1 MRASTKEAAKRPAL
15 CRSCRHPR
23 GTGNRGSPFC
33 WHRAATQSS
42 EARSANPAPPPPR
55 ISPPPLGWALGRKAL
70 PRAGALRRA
79 RVLPSQ
85 PDSGLQP
92 AGPSD
97 TPPPTSAAPALPRP
111 GPLRPLPHRAP
122 HSAPA
127 TRGNPPLQL
136 AARPARCSERPRLRG
151 WGGGDPLRTGAR
163 AGVGG
168 WAEKVAGKEEKI
180 C

>member
-1 MRASTKEAAKRPAL
+1 MRAPTEKAAKRPAL
-15 CRSCRHPR
+15 CRSCRRPP
-23 GTGNRGSPFC
+23 GTGNRGSPLC

-42 EARSANPAPPPPR
+42 EPRSATPAPPPPR

-85 PDSGLQP
+85 PGSGLQP

-97 TPPPTSAAPALPRP
+97 TPPRPPPLPPLPAPARADPSPTGPLAR
-111 GPLRPLPHRAP
+111 PLRPAGIRRSSWP
-122 HSAPA
+122 PA
-127 TRGNPPLQL
+127 QRGAQSVPDSGG
-136 AARPARCSERPRLRG
+136 C
-151 WGGGDPLRTGAR
+151 GGGDPFRTGAR
-163 AGVGG
+163 ARVGG